1 MGGKILLLL
10 NMCLKP
16 TNVGSLCDET
26 IRNKQYIDG
35 INSVFKYKDILDKYG
50 VDICL
55 SDNTINDVS
64 NISHEIMTIIP
75 NDVKIITYEKNTYG
89 SINKGA
95 GLLEAWGF
103 CIDIIKQYDWV
114 IHFETRQKIENFD
127 FIKNFLDSN
136 RNLFTEGDPI
146 HSKHFNTGLFCI
158 DSSVLLKYINQTPP
172 ASLIYPPVSIEYDIF
187 NFIKRND
194 IHYDTMDKM
203 GLLWH
208 DNGIRE
214 CRHM

>member
-35 INSVFKYKDILDKYG
+35 LNSVFKYKDILNKYG

-64 NISHEIMTIIP
+64 SIPHEIMTIIP
-75 NDVKIITYEKNTYG
+75 SDVKIITKNANTYG

-95 GLLEAWGF
+95 GLLETWEF
-103 CIDIIKQYDWV
+103 CMDIIKQYDWV
-114 IHFETRQKIENFD
+114 IHFETRQILENFD
-127 FIKNFLDSN
+127 FITNFLELN
-136 RNLFTEGDPI
+136 RNLFTLGD
-146 HSKHFNTGLFCI
+146 SVHFNTGLFCI
-158 DSSVLLKYINQTPP
+158 DSSVLLKYIRETPP
-172 ASLIYPPVSIEYDIF
+172 MTLRVSIEYHIF
-187 NFIKRND
+187 DFVNRNR
-194 IHYDTMDKM
+194 IYYDTIDKM

-208 DNGIRE
+208 DTGLSTWV
-214 CRHM
+214 HW